1 MKRIRLVTILLLCC
15 FLLTTNKDSFGDIVS
30 ELSAWM
36 SKIDNLSRKIDDM
49 ERDIDSIKDSFETF
63 KEKEKL
69 LEGFSSRIKA
79 LEQMESGETM
89 DTLKKGLSELRKTV
103 EDQQVVTSVLEKK
116 YQQAQ
121 RPLKPLKAAI
131 EEQKALVAKLIA
143 RIEAQD
149 KTLQSFSDTIE
160 KKVKPL
166 DELTKKLD
174 EKMASIGKL
183 TEIISSVQ
191 KDGGGIDSKLIVGL
205 LGATDTKGTGTVAK
219 DTSSSKDEKK
229 EFSIKDIL
237 TAQGFKDI
245 GGDFFVKDIKFKSF
259 GSSVEVSGVV
269 MNNSKKDYNI
279 ANLRIFV
286 YDKRDS
292 LMRSQD
298 FYVKGIRKGNVGSFK
313 EIISGVRIYDVKK
326 YAIAFGKTTRSYQ
339 ITNLIPIAGE
349 KESSLAASKDD
360 VKEGETSPKLEEGFI
375 EAGNDFY
382 VRNLNI
388 KKFGSSCEITGE
400 VRHLSDK
407 YFSLTRFNI
416 RIFSGRKQLIWEQD
430 FSVRGING
438 GKIKKFSEFLTGIKP
453 EDVSSFEIKY
463 KR

>member
-1 MKRIRLVTILLLCC
+1 MKRIRLMTILLLCC
-15 FLLTTNKDSFGDIVS
+15 FMLTTNKDSFGDIVS
-30 ELSAWM
+30 ELSDWM
-36 SKIDNLSRKIDDM
+36 NKIDNLAKKIDGI
-49 ERDIDSIKDSFETF
+49 ERDIDSINDSFETF

-69 LEGFSSRIKA
+69 LEDFFSRIKT
-79 LEQMESGETM
+79 LEQMGSGQTM
-89 DTLKKGLSELRKTV
+89 ETLKTGLSELRKVV
-103 EDQQVVTSVLEKK
+103 EDQQVMTAVLEKK
-116 YQQAQ
+116 YRQAQ
-121 RPLKPLKAAI
+121 RPLKPLQDAI
-131 EEQKALVAKLIA
+131 EEQKELIAKLVAK
-143 RIEAQD
+143 IEDQD
-149 KTLQSFSDTIE
+149 KKLQSFSDIIE

-166 DELTKKLD
+166 EDLTKKFD
-174 EKMASIGKL
+174 EKMVSIEKL
-183 TEIISSVQ
+183 TKIISGVN
-191 KDGGGIDSKLIVGL
+191 KEGGDIDSKLIASLFGL
-205 LGATDTKGTGTVAK
+205 TDTKGTGTVVK
-219 DTSSSKDEKK
+219 DTSPPKDEKK
-229 EFSIKDIL
+229 KFSIKDIL

-269 MNNSKKDYNI
+269 MNNSKKNYNI
-279 ANLRIFV
+279 ANMRIFV
-286 YDKRDS
+286 YGKRDS
-292 LMRSQD
+292 FIRSQD
-298 FYVKGIRKGNVGSFK
+298 FYVKGIKKGNVGSFK

-339 ITNLIPIAGE
+339 ITNLIPIIGE
-349 KESSLAASKDD
+349 KKSDLTASKGK
-360 VKEGETSPKLEEGFI
+360 VGKGETSPKLEEGFV

-416 RIFSGRKQLIWEQD
+416 KIFSGRKNLIWKQD